1 MYIDRDTR
9 GKYSI
14 NDLRERE
21 LMLIHEALCAYVQA
35 NMGNIGIYDA
45 SRIRNFDQQIKR
57 IKDGNEKKMDFRRS
71 CLCPNKLRKGDI

>member
-57 IKDGNEKKMDFRRS
+57 IKDGNEKKMDF
-71 CLCPNKLRKGDI
+71 

>member
-9 GKYSI
+9 GKSSI

-45 SRIRNFDQQIKR
+45 SRIRSFDQQIKR
-57 IKDGNEKKMDFRRS
+57 IKDGNEKKMDF
-71 CLCPNKLRKGDI
+71 